1 MVRQGL
7 SELPVEAF
15 LVLSDHFFP
24 HGNGHLR
31 FSLRDKR
38 DTQDDPLDKYIC
50 NVLMRGLGNGT
61 TVKASTGPLVSPDMV
76 VYRPATCAG
85 ASRAELATSE
95 QSIFGMEVKKLKR
108 TGSGSIAR
116 ASGLDYNTT
125 PPSGLLQV
133 YDTDISA
140 ITIKGYYLFVC
151 QESVEAQQHL
161 HSLSALVLCDGN
173 ILNEDFEFYLGI
185 TGRRAKQIGLGSY
198 RDGTNRVRPMLVF
211 PNPLSATVLDHQ
223 STLIHA
229 RDDLEEKYGKLTK
242 VGVIERTVPL
252 QGDEAIRKYFCYR
265 MRGIE
270 AETNPMFSAIDPF
283 KSPSSSAKT
292 TQRGRF
298 IVPVKTVA

>member
-1 MVRQGL
+1 MVKQGS
-7 SELPVEAF
+7 SELPVAAF

-24 HGNGHLR
+24 HGTGHLR

-50 NVLMRGLGNGT
+50 NVLKRGLGSGI
-61 TVKASTGPLVSPDMV
+61 TVKESTGPLVSPDMV
-76 VYRPATCAG
+76 VYRPATCSG

-108 TGSGSIAR
+108 TGSGTIAR
-116 ASGLDYNTT
+116 ASGIDYNTT
-125 PPSGLLQV
+125 PPAGLLQV
-133 YDTDISA
+133 YDTDVSA

-151 QESVEAQQHL
+151 QEFVKVQQHL
-161 HSLSALVLCDGN
+161 HILSALVLCDGN
-173 ILNEDFEFYLGI
+173 ILNEDFEFYLEI

-198 RDGTNRVRPMLVF
+198 RDGTNRLRPMLVF
-211 PNPLSATVLDHQ
+211 PNPLSASVLDHQ

-229 RDDLEEKYGKLTK
+229 RDDLEKDYDELTK
-242 VGVIERTVPL
+242 VGVIERNMPC
-252 QGDEAIRKYFCYR
+252 QEDEEIRRYFCYR
-265 MRGIE
+265 TRNTE
-270 AETNPMFSAIDPF
+270 AHKATMFSAIDPF
-283 KSPSSSAKT
+283 KSPSSSVKT